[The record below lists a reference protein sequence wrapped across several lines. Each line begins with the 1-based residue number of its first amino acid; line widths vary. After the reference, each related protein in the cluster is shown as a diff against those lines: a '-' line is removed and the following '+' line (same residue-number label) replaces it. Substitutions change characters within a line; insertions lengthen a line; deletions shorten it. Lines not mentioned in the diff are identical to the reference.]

1 MRPLAFKEKVQR
13 GCFYCIDRKRVR
25 TASGVSTNCPYDE
38 CPYHVLDKY
47 ETYEEYVESEDS
59 KIEALMH

>member
-1 MRPLAFKEKVQR
+1 MRF
-13 GCFYCIDRKRVR
+13 CFGESGLI